1 MYHTLIPHTQQLP
14 MDKSHDMLKTASLT
28 EFTRQSFRGTVCKW
42 SASALP
48 SRSPLSFSLLFP
60 LLIRLL
66 LRLFLGTPA
75 VLLLFFIHL
84 FLIIDSML
92 IRLSWI
98 GVDYIPWPC
107 TDEQGDTMKHCCEQ
121 LRQAV
126 SGGEI
131 TKPRKNGDLVV
142 PTKEICHGET

>member
-60 LLIRLL
+60 LLIRPL
-66 LRLFLGTPA
+66 LRLFLGTPLVA

-84 FLIIDSML
+84 FLIIESML
-92 IRLSWI
+92 IRLSWR
-98 GVDYIPWPC
+98 GVDSIPRGRAQTNKGTP
-107 TDEQGDTMKHCCEQ
+107 
-121 LRQAV
+121 
-126 SGGEI
+126 
-131 TKPRKNGDLVV
+131 
-142 PTKEICHGET
+142 

>member
-48 SRSPLSFSLLFP
+48 SRSPLSFP
-60 LLIRLL
+60 LLC
-66 LRLFLGTPA
+66 LFLSTPA

-98 GVDYIPWPC
+98 GVDSTP
-107 TDEQGDTMKHCCEQ
+107 
-121 LRQAV
+121 
-126 SGGEI
+126 SGCALTNKG
-131 TKPRKNGDLVV
+131 TL
-142 PTKEICHGET
+142 